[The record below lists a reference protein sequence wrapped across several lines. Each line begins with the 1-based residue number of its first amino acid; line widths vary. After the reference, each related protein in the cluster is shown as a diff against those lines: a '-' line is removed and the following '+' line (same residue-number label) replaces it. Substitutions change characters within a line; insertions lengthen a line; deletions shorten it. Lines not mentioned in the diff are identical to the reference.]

1 MKTKLNWFEYYF
13 GHCLQ
18 TGWHEIG
25 NNFKMW
31 KDLISGNYKDYA
43 LLKTDDPFQECYE
56 WFWCSINMDETY
68 PKEFLEYLMEM
79 CDRIDRGEEKLIP
92 LTEDFFNDLK
102 DLVKDV
108 ELNDEDFT

>member
-1 MKTKLNWFEYYF
+1 
-13 GHCLQ
+13 
-18 TGWHEIG
+18 
-25 NNFKMW
+25 MW
-31 KDLISGNYKDYA
+31 KDLIGGNYKDYA